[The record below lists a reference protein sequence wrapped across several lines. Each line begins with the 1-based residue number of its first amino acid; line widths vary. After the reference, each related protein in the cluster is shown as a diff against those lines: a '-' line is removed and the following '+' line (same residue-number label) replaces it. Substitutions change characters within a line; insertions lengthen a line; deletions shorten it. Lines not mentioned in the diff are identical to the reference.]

1 MQTIHLPPYIV
12 VLIWVLI
19 IECLGIYWHVMRASQ
34 KLSKILKAV
43 EQPGEK
49 K

>member
-1 MQTIHLPPYIV
+1 MQTVHLSSYII

-19 IECLGIYWHVMRASQ
+19 VEALGIYWHAMRASQ
-34 KLSKILKAV
+34 KLGKILKAL
-43 EQPGEK
+43 EQAGEK